1 MKKITDSRREI
12 LQIILLI
19 LCFPA
24 VYILDVSNV
33 ISLIFRNQE
42 IDFNNIKYYY
52 LGKAGNFVI
61 AALLFLLILF
71 KFVRAKN
78 KEKTFNKGSQY
89 HNHSYSWYWF
99 CSKILGYSKCSL
111 IRVPI
116 YMQFKLAIND
126 VFDDYVVE
134 E

>member
-52 LGKAGNFVI
+52 LGKAGN
-61 AALLFLLILF
+61 
-71 KFVRAKN
+71 
-78 KEKTFNKGSQY
+78 
-89 HNHSYSWYWF
+89 
-99 CSKILGYSKCSL
+99 
-111 IRVPI
+111 
-116 YMQFKLAIND
+116 ND
-126 VFDDYVVE
+126 VLF
-134 E
+134 

>member
-42 IDFNNIKYYY
+42 IDFNNIKY
-52 LGKAGNFVI
+52 
-61 AALLFLLILF
+61 
-71 KFVRAKN
+71 
-78 KEKTFNKGSQY
+78 
-89 HNHSYSWYWF
+89 
-99 CSKILGYSKCSL
+99 
-111 IRVPI
+111 
-116 YMQFKLAIND
+116 
-126 VFDDYVVE
+126 
-134 E
+134 